1 MFRQFLRCKLHLPR
15 VTEANVEYTGSL
27 TIDEEIMSAAGI
39 EPFEKLLVANVENG
53 ARLETYAIPGP
64 AGSRAIGLNGAAA
77 RLGSVGDRIIVMVFG
92 IFSEDER
99 PAPKLLL
106 FDENNNIVKITEAK

>member
-27 TIDEEIMSAAGI
+27 TIDEEIMETAGI
-39 EPFEKLLVANVENG
+39 EPFEKLLIGNVENG

-64 AGSRAIGLNGAAA
+64 RGSREIGLNGAAA
-77 RLGSVGDRIIVMVFG
+77 RLGSVGDRLIVMVFG
-92 IFSEDER
+92 IFADGER
-99 PAPKLLL
+99 PSPKVLL
-106 FDENNNIVKITEAK
+106 FDENNEIVKITEGS